1 MKKRKKTGKKISIE
15 TIKKRLLW
23 PRLQMSVILSL
34 TAIAAFAVSVLLL
47 AAGVES
53 MPLRYALAVAAAY
66 GVFLLLLK
74 MWLSIGD
81 SWDAGVPNID
91 IPIPVGSG
99 GSITPGSSQ
108 VFGGG
113 GDFAGAGAGGSW
125 GEPSSVSFA
134 SSDVSASS
142 GGSADLDLDESAII
156 AVAVVIALG
165 GLIAVLY
172 VVYVAPALLAEITLD
187 ALVAGGLYKAAKKI
201 EGHNWLR
208 TAVRKTIIPA
218 AISLLLFAGTGYVLQ
233 ASHPEARTVGDV
245 WRTFGE

>member
-1 MKKRKKTGKKISIE
+1 MKKRKPKKISIE
-15 TIKKRLLW
+15 SIKQRLLW

-34 TAIAAFAVSVLLL
+34 TAISAFAVSVLLL

-53 MPLRYALAVAAAY
+53 MPLRYALAVAVAY

-81 SWDAGVPNID
+81 LEPGIPKID

-99 GSITPGSSQ
+99 GSSVSGSSQ

-125 GEPSSVSFA
+125 GEPSGVSFA
-134 SSDVSASS
+134 SSDVSAPS
-142 GGSADLDLDESAII
+142 GGGSVDLDLDEFALI
-156 AVAVVIALG
+156 AVAVVIAMG
-165 GLIAVLY
+165 GLIAVFY
-172 VVYVAPALLAEITLD
+172 VVYVAPALFAEITLD
-187 ALVAGGLYKAAKKI
+187 ALVAGGLYKATKKI
-201 EGHNWLR
+201 EGPNWLR

-218 AISLLLFAGTGYVLQ
+218 AISLVLFAGAGYVLQ
-233 ASHPEARTVGDV
+233 GVYPHARTIGEV
-245 WRTFGE
+245 WRTMGSE

>member
-1 MKKRKKTGKKISIE
+1 MKKRKPKKISIE
-15 TIKKRLLW
+15 SIEKRLLW

-34 TAIAAFAVSVLLL
+34 TAISAFAVSVLLL
-47 AAGVES
+47 AAGVDS

-81 SWDAGVPNID
+81 TWEPGIPNVD

-99 GSITPGSSQ
+99 GSGVSGSSQ
-108 VFGGG
+108 VFSGG

-125 GEPSSVSFA
+125 GESSGVSFV
-134 SSDVSASS
+134 SSDASASS
-142 GGSADLDLDESAII
+142 GGSVDLDLDESALI

-165 GLIAVLY
+165 GLIAVFY
-172 VVYVAPALLAEITLD
+172 VIYVAPALLAEITLD
-187 ALVAGGLYKAAKKI
+187 ALVAGGLYKATKKI
-201 EGHNWLR
+201 DGPNWLR

-218 AISLLLFAGTGYVLQ
+218 AISLLLFAGAGYVLQ
-233 ASHPEARTVGDV
+233 GVYPEARTVGEV
-245 WRTFGE
+245 WRTLGE